1 MCQQHLG
8 LTIVFLIAAP
18 LKRTFCVQ
26 EMKKM
31 AILIDHGDI
40 GLAEA
45 DHRIAN
51 NLASLS
57 SAIRLQRS
65 AISKSGKT
73 LSAAQ
78 VGLLLDDISARI
90 EVTAKLHKSLA
101 LAVNGDGVNLGNF
114 LHEIA
119 EMIGTLG
126 GQGKMNLTVDQS
138 GDGYIEPRHALHAG
152 LITAELLTNA
162 VKYAHPSGL
171 PVKVHVRCETR
182 YDGSFTVEVTDDG
195 VGFPENFDPLTDGGL
210 GFQLMRTLANGLNAE
225 LQFEHDS
232 LGVRARLVKPRRPIS

>member
-1 MCQQHLG
+1 
-8 LTIVFLIAAP
+8 
-18 LKRTFCVQ
+18 
-26 EMKKM
+26 M
-31 AILIDHGDI
+31 AILIDHGDV

-57 SAIRLQRS
+57 SAIRLQRN
-65 AISKSGKT
+65 AILRSGKT
-73 LSAAQ
+73 FNAAQ

-114 LHEIA
+114 LREIA
-119 EMIGTLG
+119 EMIGALG
-126 GQGKMNLTVDQS
+126 GEGKMNLTVDQS

-152 LITAELLTNA
+152 LIAAELLTNA
-162 VKYAHPSGL
+162 AKYAHPSGI
-171 PVKVHVRCETR
+171 PVTVHVHCETASN
-182 YDGSFTVEVTDDG
+182 GSFLVAVTDDG
-195 VGFPENFDPLTDGGL
+195 VGFPENFDPATDGGL
-210 GFQLMRTLANGLNAE
+210 GFALMRALANGLNAE

-232 LGVRARLVKPRRPIS
+232 LGVRARLVKPRHLVS

>member
-1 MCQQHLG
+1 
-8 LTIVFLIAAP
+8 
-18 LKRTFCVQ
+18 
-26 EMKKM
+26 M
-31 AILIDHGDI
+31 AILIEHGEV

-57 SAIRLQRS
+57 GAIRMQRN
-65 AISKSGKT
+65 AISRSGKT
-73 LSAAQ
+73 LSANE
-78 VGLLLDDISARI
+78 VCRLLDDISARI

-114 LHEIA
+114 LREIA

-126 GQGKMNLTVDQS
+126 GEGKMKLTVNHS
-138 GDGYIEPRHALHAG
+138 GDGHIEPRHALHAG

-162 VKYAHPSGL
+162 VKYAHPTGI
-171 PVKVHVRCETR
+171 PVTVQLHCETGD
-182 YDGSFTVEVTDDG
+182 DGSFLVAVSDDG
-195 VGFPENFDPLTDGGL
+195 VGFPENFDPETDGGL
-210 GFQLMRTLANGLNAE
+210 GFALMRALANGLNAE

-232 LGVRARLVKPRRPIS
+232 LGVRARLVKPRHLVS